1 LVQTR
6 RIGRS
11 VEEKRQACRY
21 NLFDS
26 ALALNLALFVN
37 ASILILAASVFFQN
51 GKEVTQIQQAHE
63 LLAPILGT
71 SLASVLFAVALL
83 ASGQSSTLTGTM
95 AGQIV
100 MEGFVN
106 IRMQA
111 WLRRLITRLVA
122 ITPAVI
128 VILVAGEAAT
138 YQLLILSQVI
148 LSLQLPFAI
157 IPLIQ
162 FTSDRQKMGE
172 FASAV
177 WVQCLAWLAAAIIV
191 ALNARLAWQTL
202 TPLGLWA
209 LPIALPIAGLLIWVA
224 LAPWLHRQAPAPS
237 AWTAMPDQGLGKL
250 EPPTYRKILVPLD
263 HSANDQPALAHAAVL
278 ARQHGASLL
287 LLHVEEGV
295 TSQVYGELAETG
307 EVEAGAVYLAR
318 IVRELAAA
326 GVQAEAKI
334 LHAGSPREAIIRTAG
349 LESVDLLV
357 MGAHGHSGL
366 QDLIFGSTINAVR
379 HEVKAPVLIVRLEL
393 RNWASRVR

>member
-1 LVQTR
+1 
-6 RIGRS
+6 
-11 VEEKRQACRY
+11 
-21 NLFDS
+21 
-26 ALALNLALFVN
+26 
-37 ASILILAASVFFQN
+37 
-51 GKEVTQIQQAHE
+51 
-63 LLAPILGT
+63 
-71 SLASVLFAVALL
+71 
-83 ASGQSSTLTGTM
+83 
-95 AGQIV
+95 
-100 MEGFVN
+100 
-106 IRMQA
+106 
-111 WLRRLITRLVA
+111 
-122 ITPAVI
+122 
-128 VILVAGEAAT
+128 
-138 YQLLILSQVI
+138 
-148 LSLQLPFAI
+148 
-157 IPLIQ
+157 
-162 FTSDRQKMGE
+162 
-172 FASAV
+172 
-177 WVQCLAWLAAAIIV
+177 
-191 ALNARLAWQTL
+191 
-202 TPLGLWA
+202 
-209 LPIALPIAGLLIWVA
+209 
-224 LAPWLHRQAPAPS
+224 
-237 AWTAMPDQGLGKL
+237 
-250 EPPTYRKILVPLD
+250 LD